1 MSFNKLPGYVGYSM
15 SVNAKYAYDTGE
27 KPYSKW
33 TKKDIISF
41 IFENFGEEWKNKY
54 DKYSLST
61 LKTILLC
68 QSSWHHTS
76 KYFNETIFYY
86 IPEMDEDELNE
97 GIERCERL
105 EKSRKE
111 NLNEEIKEKRVK
123 AIYLEWTGTRN
134 HPKAIKHEA
143 IGIIKGNW
151 FYPENESFKKSIK
164 ATGFII
170 LEHLKKEG
178 EIINEKI

>member
-33 TKKDIISF
+33 TKRNIISF
-41 IFENFGEEWKNKY
+41 ISNNFGNEWKEKY
-54 DKYSLST
+54 EKFSLDT
-61 LKTILLC
+61 LKSVLLC
-68 QSSWHHTS
+68 QSRWHHTS
-76 KYFNETIFYY
+76 KYFNETTFYY
-86 IPEMDEDELNE
+86 IPEYMNEEDLDE
-97 GIERCERL
+97 GIIRCKRL

-111 NLNEEIKEKRVK
+111 QPKEEMKEERVK
-123 AIYLEWTGTRN
+123 AIYLQWSGTRN

-143 IGIIKGNW
+143 IGTIKGNW
-151 FYPENESFKKSIK
+151 FYPDHESFKKSIK

-170 LEHLKKEG
+170 LEHLDKEV
-178 EIINEKI
+178 IEK